1 MTKETNTTRHQ
12 PPKSIE
18 AAIKSRRSIRAF
30 LPDPV
35 GDETLRD
42 LLGLAARA
50 PSGTNTQP
58 WKVHVVRG
66 EVRDQLCDEIVAA
79 FLAGDQYSEEYSYA
93 PDPWGEPYLGRRRA
107 TGWGLYGTLGIE
119 KGDKEKMLAQHAR
132 NFRFF
137 DAPVGLFITIDRGL
151 ELGSW
156 VDIGL
161 FMQTLM
167 LAARGHGLDTCPQ
180 QAFAGFHAI
189 IQKRLAIPDG
199 EMVVCGMALGHAD
212 MSAPENQFAPD
223 RVPVDEF
230 ARFVD
235 DLTSN

>member
-35 GDETLRD
+35 ADETVRD
-42 LLGLAARA
+42 LLNLAMRA

-66 EVRDQLCDEIVAA
+66 AARDQLCDEVVAA
-79 FLAGDQYSEEYSYA
+79 FLAGDQYSEEYAYA

-107 TGWGLYGTLGIE
+107 TGWGLYGALGIK

-156 VDIGL
+156 VDTGL

-189 IQKRLAIPDG
+189 IQKRLAIPADQ
-199 EMVVCGMALGHAD
+199 MVVCGMALGYAD
-212 MSAPENQFAPD
+212 MSAPENHFTPD

-235 DLTSN
+235 DLTK